1 MGCAFSEEEENG
13 GLVDEIVE
21 LCSLGKLKSMEV
33 NRHGSNHLAV
43 KNELYFRKGVIGDWS
58 NHLTPEM
65 AEKLEKDCGRRVAG
79 VWTGL
84 IIATYF

>member
-1 MGCAFSEEEENG
+1 M
-13 GLVDEIVE
+13 E
-21 LCSLGKLKSMEV
+21 LCSLGELLKSMEV

-65 AEKLEKDCGRRVAG
+65 AEKLDKIVDDALQGS
-79 VWTGL
+79 GL
-84 IIATYF
+84 DLSSPPISD